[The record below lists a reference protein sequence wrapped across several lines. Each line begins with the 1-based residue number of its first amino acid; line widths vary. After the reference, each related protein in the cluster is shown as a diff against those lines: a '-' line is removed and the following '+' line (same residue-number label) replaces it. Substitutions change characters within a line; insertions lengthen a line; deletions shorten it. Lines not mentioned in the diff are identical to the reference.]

1 MAGPQR
7 ARSSAAS
14 REAETLV
21 ATSTIDTVKKLMEL
35 ALHNPN
41 EAEAASAA
49 MMAVR
54 LIDKFSLP
62 VGDNI
67 IHRSDKEWV
76 APPSE
81 FYDTVADIF
90 TGHVGKNP
98 DADPYT
104 NGAQVPGGLMAPDND
119 LDTKQGAFAAQIVR
133 AWRAIREARKA
144 LAGEFYRWE
153 QRNGRRFVC
162 DDCGKKPL

>member
-1 MAGPQR
+1 M
-7 ARSSAAS
+7 
-14 REAETLV
+14 
-21 ATSTIDTVKKLMEL
+21 ATSTIETVKKLIEL

-41 EAEAASAA
+41 EAEAMSAA

-67 IHRSDKEWV
+67 IHRSDKDWV
-76 APPSE
+76 PPPPD
-81 FYDTVADIF
+81 FYETVSDIF
-90 TGHVGKNP
+90 KGGVDP
-98 DADPYT
+98 DAEAEAYTRPYSGPT
-104 NGAQVPGGLMAPDND
+104 PSGQQAGLAHVEHELIDQ
-119 LDTKQGAFAAQIVR
+119 KSAFAAQIVR

-144 LAGEFYRWE
+144 LGGEFYRWE
-153 QRNGRRFVC
+153 QAHQRRFVC